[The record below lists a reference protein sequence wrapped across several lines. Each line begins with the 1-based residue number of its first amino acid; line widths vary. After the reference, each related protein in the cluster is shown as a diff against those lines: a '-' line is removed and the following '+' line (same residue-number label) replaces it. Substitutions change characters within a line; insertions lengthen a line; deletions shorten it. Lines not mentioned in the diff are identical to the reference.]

1 MRPKRHFM
9 MLKAAIPS
17 EDTTVRDQIE
27 KTATLIKWKL
37 KKMSGKVETH

>member
-1 MRPKRHFM
+1 M

-17 EDTTVRDQIE
+17 EDTTIRDQIE
-27 KTATLIKWKL
+27 KTATLIKQKL

>member
-1 MRPKRHFM
+1 M

-17 EDTTVRDQIE
+17 EDTTIRDQIE
-27 KTATLIKWKL
+27 KTATLIKRKL